1 MIDERAYELL
11 CCQLGLAN
19 EEKAGLRKQVNELI
33 ARLKAIEDSNKENSK
48 ALVDTI
54 NDLKDSLEKQSTTVE
69 NYRKEM
75 ELMRKQLEA
84 KDEVNR
90 MLANEISNL
99 RLQLEDSRKH
109 RFGRTSEQ
117 RRLLNN
123 RNLDKSALHK
133 SEYDGSDRKDDDN
146 DKADGNETGS
156 STISGS
162 TPAQSSQPSRR
173 KETAPRAVKTKLKVD
188 KVVVHEVDE
197 YYTLPEGGRFMNRN
211 GMPDV
216 WEYRVIEHVRAHN
229 VEHVYKVARVKLA
242 DGTFVSTMEH
252 PLKKLGGIFSPELL
266 ARLLCLKY
274 DFSMPENRQ
283 IRLLARE
290 GIHISNT
297 TLNSYIHN
305 GIAKLKEFMED
316 VFKGFVQQAE
326 YLMVDETTE
335 LVGVETKEGKT
346 YRRKYLWAFFAKHM
360 KMVYYHYNNGSR
372 SSDVAKSFLEHFM
385 GTLSTDGYT
394 VYRMFDGEDSKVLH
408 IGCRTHCRRLWVDAL
423 PSDRTAME
431 IIDSIGDMFMNE
443 DLFRTMKLSGEQ
455 IKGKRRQLTGP
466 ILESIHHKVVMMMQ
480 DAKIMA
486 NELMRKAVNYTL
498 NQWKSLRNILKD
510 GAAEISNNLCEQRMK
525 PVKLL
530 LKNCMNIGSEDAAEN
545 SAFIFSL
552 IESCKLNGI
561 DPQDYLKHL
570 FECIL
575 HGKDCDK
582 KTLLPCF
589 YKPEC

>member
-1 MIDERAYELL
+1 M
-11 CCQLGLAN
+11 
-19 EEKAGLRKQVNELI
+19 K
-33 ARLKAIEDSNKENSK
+33 
-48 ALVDTI
+48 
-54 NDLKDSLEKQSTTVE
+54 
-69 NYRKEM
+69 
-75 ELMRKQLEA
+75 
-84 KDEVNR
+84 
-90 MLANEISNL
+90 
-99 RLQLEDSRKH
+99 
-109 RFGRTSEQ
+109 
-117 RRLLNN
+117 
-123 RNLDKSALHK
+123 
-133 SEYDGSDRKDDDN
+133 
-146 DKADGNETGS
+146 
-156 STISGS
+156 
-162 TPAQSSQPSRR
+162 
-173 KETAPRAVKTKLKVD
+173 
-188 KVVVHEVDE
+188 
-197 YYTLPEGGRFMNRN
+197 RN

-242 DGTFVSTMEH
+242 DGTFANTMEH
-252 PLKKLGGIFSPELL
+252 PLKDLGGIFSPELL

-305 GIAKLKEFMED
+305 GIAKLEAFIGD
-316 VFKGFVQQAE
+316 VFKKFVQQAK

-335 LVGVETKEGKT
+335 LVGVETKEGKA

-372 SSDVAKSFLEHFM
+372 SSDAAKSFLEHFM

-394 VYRMFDGEDSKVLH
+394 VYRMYDGDDSKVLH
-408 IGCRTHCRRLWVDAL
+408 IGCWTHCRRLWVDAL

-431 IIDSIGDMFMNE
+431 IIDSIGDMFMTE

-455 IKGKRRQLTGP
+455 IKGKRRKLTGP
-466 ILESIHHKVVMMMQ
+466 ILERIHHKVVMMMQ

-498 NQWKSLRNILKD
+498 NQWRSLRNILKD

-530 LKNCMNIGSEDAAEN
+530 LKNCMNIGSEDAAKN

-575 HGKDCDK
+575 YGKDCDK
-582 KTLLPCF
+582 KALLPCF

>member
-54 NDLKDSLEKQSTTVE
+54 NELSVTVE

-75 ELMRKQLEA
+75 ELMRKQLDA
-84 KDEVNR
+84 KDDVNR

-117 RRLLNN
+117 RKLLNN

-242 DGTFVSTMEH
+242 DGTFANTMEH
-252 PLKKLGGIFSPELL
+252 PLKDLGGIFSPELL

-335 LVGVETKEGKT
+335 LVGIETKEGKA

-408 IGCRTHCRRLWVDAL
+408 IGCWTHCRRLWVDAL